1 LTVLLLNPK
10 QNKGMNLDIH
20 SPLCRNACA
29 HKLSYPEQGR
39 RTKTLLIM
47 KLTAIILLA
56 TCLQVSAKGYAQKI
70 SLSEKNASL
79 EKVLLQIKKQSGYQF
94 WYEDD
99 LLQKA
104 RPVNISVK
112 NVVLEE
118 ALKQVFANQP
128 LTYEVVGN
136 TIAVKEKES
145 TAPAKKG
152 LENLPPPVDVTGRV
166 LNEQG
171 EPLVQATVSLQRGG
185 GTQTDINGVFLIKD
199 ALPEDVITI
208 SYTGYE
214 PLTVKVGGKTFLALV
229 LKLSNKGL
237 DETVV
242 VAYGKQK
249 KISVTGS
256 VTTVNMQDMRTPVRS
271 LTNALAGKVAGII
284 SMQTGGEPGYDNPTF
299 TIRGIGTFTGGNSPL
314 IIIDGVQRDD
324 VNSGFGG
331 SYNNIDPEDIASI
344 SLLKDAS
351 ATAVYGARGANGV
364 LIITTK
370 KGVAGKPRISAKMET
385 GMTGLTKTPDML
397 DGITYMKLLNEAKT
411 NMGESPVY
419 SDEVIQKTAS
429 GLYPYLYPNVN
440 WIKTIYKDF
449 TPLYNGNVN
458 VSGGGESMR
467 YYVSAS
473 FYDQDGSYKVSKING
488 YNPNLNFKRYDFR
501 SNVDVN
507 ISKTTLLSLNLD
519 AMLVNSRYPGTSA
532 GRIWYAAYATNP
544 ISFPVSYPDGK
555 WAGPRNNGGSNPFN
569 LVQNAGYSTEFKPT
583 IQSIIS
589 LNQKLDAVTRGLGAM
604 VRFSFDSYGQF
615 DNIRTGTNDL
625 WYAGSRDGD
634 GNLAYEHV
642 RTGNQFL
649 GYSSSSAGQRVMYL
663 EGNLTY
669 DRSFGAHHVGGL
681 LLYNMRNRVLGT
693 ASEVKYAIPYR
704 NQSFA
709 SRITYSYND
718 KYLAEVNAG
727 YTGSENF
734 KKGERFGFF
743 PAVSAGW
750 VISREPFFDALA
762 GTVNLLKIRASHG
775 VTGNDQIGNGDR
787 FGYLTY
793 ISGGNATAF
802 GLGPTTYSGITESVF
817 GVENLQW
824 ETSTKDNLGLEL
836 GLFNKINIVADVFRD
851 RRRDIL
857 IQRQSI
863 SSVGGYSLSSI
874 YANMGAMDN
883 KGIDGSIE
891 YNDRFG
897 RNVRLRLFGNFT
909 YAKNKI
915 IFADQPKRT
924 NAYQQWE
931 GHRYGEFTGYSS
943 QGLFVD
949 QSDIDKNAEQKLGS
963 VLIQPGD
970 IKYRDLNGDG
980 VVDANDWSYLD
991 KSSFPSLLYGLGFT
1005 LGIKQFDVSVFLQG
1019 VSDVGIMANG
1029 AGISGIDGAAGG
1041 VGVVPFAGI
1050 GQYPGNVLSNVTSR
1064 WTKENPNQNV
1074 DYPRLNL
1081 ANQSSNNYQNSTWWL
1096 KDGSFCRLKQV
1107 SIGYDLGTASFK
1119 RAGISGLYFYAAAQ
1133 NLFTFSNFKLWDPE
1147 LGSAGAT
1154 YPPART
1160 ITVGVRAQ
1168 F

>member
-1 LTVLLLNPK
+1 MDLE
-10 QNKGMNLDIH
+10 IH
-20 SPLCRNACA
+20 SAARMERPGRI
-29 HKLSYPEQGR
+29 PERGR
-39 RTKTLLIM
+39 ITKTLLIM
-47 KLTAIILLA
+47 KLTAIVLLA

-70 SLSEKNASL
+70 SLSEKNAPL
-79 EKVLLQIKKQSGYQF
+79 EKVLLQIKKQSGYQL
-94 WYEDD
+94 WYEDK
-99 LLQKA
+99 LLQNA
-104 RPVNISVK
+104 RPVSISVK
-112 NVVLEE
+112 DMPLED
-118 ALKQVFANQP
+118 ALKQIFLNQP
-128 LTYEVVGN
+128 LGYEVIGK
-136 TIAVKEKES
+136 TIAVKEKEMP
-145 TAPAKKG
+145 APSKQ
-152 LENLPPPVDVTGRV
+152 LENIRPPADITGRV

-171 EPLVQATVSLQRGG
+171 EPLVLATVSLKRGG
-185 GTQTDINGVFLIKD
+185 GTQTDVNGVFLLKD
-199 ALPEDVITI
+199 VLPEDVITI
-208 SYTGYE
+208 TYTGYE
-214 PLTVKVGGKTFLALV
+214 PVTTKVGDKTFFALV
-229 LKLSNKGL
+229 LKLSDKGL

-256 VTTVNMQDMRTPVRS
+256 VASINMQDMRTPVRS

-324 VNSGFGG
+324 VNSSFGG
-331 SYNNIDPEDIASI
+331 AYNNIDPEDIASI

-370 KGVAGKPRISAKMET
+370 KGVAGKPKISTKLES
-385 GMTGLTKTPDML
+385 GMTGLTKTPEML
-397 DGITYMKLLNEAKT
+397 DAVTYMKLLNEAKT

-429 GLYPYLYPNVN
+429 GLDPYLYPNVN
-440 WIKTIYKDF
+440 WIKTIYKDWA
-449 TPLYNGNVN
+449 PLYNGNVN
-458 VSGGGESMR
+458 VSGGGEAMR

-473 FYDQDGSYKVSKING
+473 FYNQDGSYRVSKKNG
-488 YNPNLNFKRYDFR
+488 YDPNLNFKRYDFR

-519 AMLVNSRYPGTSA
+519 AMLVNSRYPGNSA
-532 GRIWYAAYATNP
+532 ASIWYAAYATNP
-544 ISFPVSYPDGK
+544 ISFPVSYPGDK

-583 IQSIIS
+583 IQSVMS
-589 LNQKLDAVTRGLGAM
+589 LNQKLDAVTKGLGAM
-604 VRFSFDSYGQF
+604 ARFSFDSYGQF
-615 DNIRTGTNDL
+615 DNERKGANDL
-625 WYAGSRDGD
+625 WYAGSRDGN
-634 GNLAYEHV
+634 GNLVYEHV

-649 GYSSSSAGQRVMYL
+649 GYSASSSGQRVMYL

-669 DRSFGAHHVGGL
+669 DRSFGEHHVGGL
-681 LLYNMRNRVLGT
+681 LLYNMRNRVVG
-693 ASEVKYAIPYR
+693 AAADVKNAIPFR

-709 SRITYSYND
+709 SRLTYSYND
-718 KYLAEVNAG
+718 KYLAEFNAG

-750 VISREPFFDALA
+750 VISREAFFDPLA
-762 GTVNLLKIRASHG
+762 RAVNLLKIRASHG
-775 VTGNDQIGNGDR
+775 VTGNDQIGYGGLVDR

-793 ISGGNATAF
+793 ISSGNSPAF
-802 GLGPTTYSGITESVF
+802 GLGPTFYPGITEQVF
-817 GVENLQW
+817 GVENLRW
-824 ETSTKDNLGLEL
+824 ERSTKDNLGLEL
-836 GLFNKINIVADVFRD
+836 GLFNKINIVVDAFRD

-857 IQRQSI
+857 ILRQSI
-863 SSVGGYSLSSI
+863 SSVGGYSLSNI
-874 YANMGAMDN
+874 YANMGEMNN
-883 KGIDGSIE
+883 KGIDGSVE
-891 YNDRFG
+891 YNDKFG

-949 QSDIDKNAEQKLGS
+949 QNDIDKNPEQKLGS

-970 IKYRDLNGDG
+970 IKYRDQNGDG
-980 VVDANDWSYLD
+980 AVDANDWSYLD

-1005 LGIKQFDVSVFLQG
+1005 LGVKQFDISVFLQG

-1029 AGISGIDGAAGG
+1029 SGIASADGAAGG

-1064 WTKENPNQNV
+1064 WTKDNPVQNV
-1074 DYPRLNL
+1074 DYPRLSVS
-1081 ANQSSNNYQNSTWWL
+1081 NQSSNNYQNSTWWL
-1096 KDGSFCRLKQV
+1096 KDGSFCRIKQV
-1107 SIGYDLGTASFK
+1107 SVGYDLGAATLRKASI
-1119 RAGISGLYFYAAAQ
+1119 ASLYFYAAAQ
-1133 NLFTFSNFKLWDPE
+1133 NLFTFSKFKLWDPE
-1147 LGSAGAT
+1147 LGAAGAK

-1160 ITVGVRAQ
+1160 ITIGVRAQ

>member
-1 LTVLLLNPK
+1 MDVE
-10 QNKGMNLDIH
+10 IH
-20 SPLCRNACA
+20 SAMRME
-29 HKLSYPEQGR
+29 KPERCR
-39 RTKTLLIM
+39 RTKTRLIM
-47 KLTAIILLA
+47 KLTAVLLLA
-56 TCLQVSAKGYAQKI
+56 TCLQVSAKGHAQRI

-79 EKVLLQIKKQSGYQF
+79 EKVLNQIKKQSGYQL
-94 WYEDD
+94 WYEDR

-112 NVVLEE
+112 DVLLEE
-118 ALKQVFANQP
+118 ALKQVFIDQP

-136 TIAVKEKES
+136 TIAVKEKVNA
-145 TAPAKKG
+145 APATGKAP
-152 LENLPPPVDVTGRV
+152 ENILPPVDVTGRV

-171 EPLVQATVSLQRGG
+171 EPLVQATVSLRRGG
-185 GTQTDINGVFLIKD
+185 GTQTDINGVFLLKD
-199 ALPEDVITI
+199 ILPEDVITI

-214 PLTVKVGGKTFLALV
+214 PVTVTVGNKTFLALV
-229 LKLSNKGL
+229 LKVAEKGL

-242 VAYGKQK
+242 IAYGKQK

-256 VTTVNMQDMRTPVRS
+256 VTSVNMQDMRTPVRS

-284 SMQTGGEPGYDNPTF
+284 SMQTGGEPGYDNPAF
-299 TIRGIGTFTGGNSPL
+299 TIRGIGTFTGSNSPL

-324 VNSGFGG
+324 VNSSFGG
-331 SYNNIDPEDIASI
+331 AYNNIDPEDIASI

-364 LIITTK
+364 LIITTR
-370 KGVAGKPRISAKMET
+370 KGVAGKPKISAKIET
-385 GMTGLTKTPDML
+385 GITGLTKTPDML
-397 DGITYMKLLNEAKT
+397 DGVTYMKLLNEAKT
-411 NMGESPVY
+411 NMGELPVY
-419 SDEVIQKTAS
+419 SNEVIQKTAS
-429 GLYPYLYPNVN
+429 GLDPYLYPNVN
-440 WIKTIYKDF
+440 WIKTIYKDWA
-449 TPLYNGNVN
+449 PLYNGNVN
-458 VSGGGESMR
+458 VSGGGEAMR

-473 FYDQDGSYKVSKING
+473 FYDQNGSYKVSKTNG
-488 YNPNLNFKRYDFR
+488 YDPNLNFKRYDFR

-544 ISFPVSYPDGK
+544 ISFPVAYPGGK

-589 LNQKLDAVTRGLGAM
+589 LDQKLHRVTKGLGAM
-604 VRFSFDSYGQF
+604 ARFSFDSYGSF
-615 DNIRTGTNDL
+615 DNIRAGTNDL
-625 WYAGSRDGD
+625 WYAGSRDGH
-634 GNLAYEHV
+634 GNLVYEQV

-649 GYSSSSAGQRVMYL
+649 GYSSGSSGQRVMYL

-669 DRSFGAHHVGGL
+669 DRSFGAHSVGGL
-681 LLYNMRNRVLGT
+681 LLYNMRNRVNGS
-693 ASEVKYAIPYR
+693 ADNVKFAIPYR
-704 NQSFA
+704 NQSVA
-709 SRITYSYND
+709 SRLTYSYND
-718 KYLAEVNAG
+718 KYLVELNAG

-743 PAVSAGW
+743 PAVSVGW
-750 VISREPFFDALA
+750 VISREAFFDPLA
-762 GTVNLLKIRASHG
+762 GAVNLLKVRASHG
-775 VTGNDQIGNGDR
+775 VTGNDQIGAGDR

-793 ISGGNATAF
+793 ISSGNGAAF
-802 GLGPTTYSGITESVF
+802 GLGPAYYSGITESVF
-817 GVENLQW
+817 GVENLRW
-824 ETSTKDNLGLEL
+824 EKSTKDNLGLEL
-836 GLFNKINIVADVFRD
+836 GLFNKVNIVADVFHD

-863 SSVGGYSLSSI
+863 SSIGGYSLSSI
-874 YANMGAMDN
+874 YANMGEMNN

-891 YNDRFG
+891 YNDKFG
-897 RNVRLRLFGNFT
+897 RNTRLRLFGNFT

-924 NAYQQWE
+924 NTYQQWE

-949 QSDIDKNAEQKLGS
+949 QPDIDKSPEQKLGS

-1005 LGIKQFDVSVFLQG
+1005 LGIKQFDISVFLQG

-1029 AGISGIDGAAGG
+1029 SGISGADGAAGG

-1064 WTKENPNQNV
+1064 WTKDNPVQNV
-1074 DYPRLNL
+1074 DYPRLSVS
-1081 ANQSSNNYQNSTWWL
+1081 NQSSNNYQNSTWWL
-1096 KDGSFCRLKQV
+1096 KDGSFCRLKQASV
-1107 SIGYDLGTASFK
+1107 GYDLGTASLR
-1119 RAGISGLYFYAAAQ
+1119 RAGIAGLYFYAAAQ
-1133 NLFTFSNFKLWDPE
+1133 NLFTFSKFKLWDPE
-1147 LGSAGAT
+1147 LGSSGAA